1 MEVGKQR
8 WAFRVRVS
16 GWLDVGNDG
25 LYGEKEQEL
34 LSGGKPE
41 CILTFDDWRDK
52 PTQSRG
58 HASSFNRAPW

>member
-1 MEVGKQR
+1 MRVG
-8 WAFRVRVS
+8 

-41 CILTFDDWRDK
+41 CILTFDDWRGK